1 MIPIQYRNDVLAR
14 TVAEVDPQPSSLDE
28 IVVLLE
34 VLGIAKSRNFDVFR
48 SSGASEEVMQLVP
61 FYSRSN
67 ESNRG
72 EENRRSRVR
81 QKLRP
86 FVSGMIF
93 NAVWSM
99 MLAALFLG
107 GISLWAAIS
116 PQSAGLIS
124 APVAAAITI
133 GVVVSF
139 IATGGIEQVFSLR
152 ISYYRLQENSP
163 LANKE
168 AIRGYMLGFPSLIV
182 AAALLYLAIVGW
194 HLLPSDLGTYTLM
207 FLVLL
212 GTYRILAI
220 PLYAYK
226 KFGLITVGLCVALL
240 SLYFAFSF
248 LHTRI
253 ASVNIGILTAQ
264 VVGLAILD
272 VITAAECVF
281 GVLRGKLNVGRE
293 ERNLP
298 FYTAPSNLKNVKPP
312 RLSVVFLEVFPLF
325 VFGKMFYVF
334 LFLDRLTSWIPAGGS
349 SVLVSGFRYQYGAD
363 VALLILI
370 PMSGVIYYFTH
381 SLNRLLKER
390 SQETRLVDQKL
401 VRGPVSRYVVK
412 MLAGIG
418 SAALLST
425 LVLWQFAPEI
435 VRMIRGGPET
445 LLALRISLVAYSIFG
460 VFMATNFISFSF
472 RRYTVP
478 TLLLFVGALT
488 ELALN
493 TMSTHLTSSW
503 NPVYGLLCA
512 VVVVTLI
519 GTAYTAGIVRRIQ
532 YFHYSSF

>member
-272 VITAAECVF
+272 VITAA
-281 GVLRGKLNVGRE
+281 
-293 ERNLP
+293 
-298 FYTAPSNLKNVKPP
+298 
-312 RLSVVFLEVFPLF
+312 
-325 VFGKMFYVF
+325 
-334 LFLDRLTSWIPAGGS
+334 
-349 SVLVSGFRYQYGAD
+349 
-363 VALLILI
+363 
-370 PMSGVIYYFTH
+370 
-381 SLNRLLKER
+381 
-390 SQETRLVDQKL
+390 
-401 VRGPVSRYVVK
+401 
-412 MLAGIG
+412 
-418 SAALLST
+418 
-425 LVLWQFAPEI
+425 
-435 VRMIRGGPET
+435 
-445 LLALRISLVAYSIFG
+445 
-460 VFMATNFISFSF
+460 
-472 RRYTVP
+472 
-478 TLLLFVGALT
+478 
-488 ELALN
+488 
-493 TMSTHLTSSW
+493 
-503 NPVYGLLCA
+503 
-512 VVVVTLI
+512 
-519 GTAYTAGIVRRIQ
+519 
-532 YFHYSSF
+532 